1 MLSRFCRTAD
11 CSAIVRV
18 RGGLPSRF
26 VTSFAVHSPR
36 DGKVFSEIPDWTT
49 SEVDAAVAKASDVSC
64 SAWAATSSVESR
76 SKSLRALASA
86 VRRDTERLAQL
97 ETLDAGKPIRES
109 RIDMGACVDLLE
121 YYADIA
127 PSVLRDE
134 PLELPDADFGSR
146 IVPHPAGIVAAV
158 TPWNY
163 PLMQAVCKLAPA
175 LAAGCPVLLKP
186 SPLAS
191 LTCLE
196 LAKLAS
202 DECGMPVGAL
212 TVVTGGPPGGLGD
225 GAERLISHP
234 KVDFLSFT
242 GSTRGGQAMLGASAP
257 LVRRTGLE
265 LGGKSAMIVFED
277 ASLAD
282 VCEWAMIGIFS
293 CAGQICSA
301 TSRLLVH
308 ASVADELTE
317 RLREAV
323 AAIRVADP
331 LEEETTMGAL
341 ISASA
346 RDRVLTEV
354 ANASQPGG
362 GGATLVI
369 GGQSAAD
376 SVGEGLEGGYYVQP
390 TILSDVPLESAAWR
404 EEIFGPVLCIRTF
417 ETEEEAV
424 RLANDSPYGLAH
436 AVMSDDETRCER
448 VAASLD
454 AGTVWMNCSQ
464 PLWPQTPF
472 GGWKASGFG
481 KEWGEAGMHEYLR
494 HKTITKTSKGTRFS
508 WPFA

>member
-1 MLSRFCRTAD
+1 
-11 CSAIVRV
+11 
-18 RGGLPSRF
+18 
-26 VTSFAVHSPR
+26 
-36 DGKVFSEIPDWTT
+36 
-49 SEVDAAVAKASDVSC
+49 
-64 SAWAATSSVESR
+64 
-76 SKSLRALASA
+76 
-86 VRRDTERLAQL
+86 
-97 ETLDAGKPIRES
+97 
-109 RIDMGACVDLLE
+109 MGACVDLLE

-146 IVPHPAGIVAAV
+146 IVPHPAGVVAAV

-186 SPLAS
+186 SPLRVAHVPRAG
-191 LTCLE
+191 E
-196 LAKLAS
+196 A
-202 DECGMPVGAL
+202 
-212 TVVTGGPPGGLGD
+212 GLGRVRHAGGCPGRSD
-225 GAERLISHP
+225 RRPARRPWRRSGTPDQPSNGRLS
-234 KVDFLSFT
+234 LFT

-277 ASLAD
+277 ASLPD
-282 VCEWAMIGIFS
+282 VRVGDDRHILVRRSDILGHF
-293 CAGQICSA
+293 G
-301 TSRLLVH
+301 LLVH

-317 RLREAV
+317 RLREAA

-390 TILSDVPLESAAWR
+390 TILSDVPLE
-404 EEIFGPVLCIRTF
+404 C
-417 ETEEEAV
+417 
-424 RLANDSPYGLAH
+424 
-436 AVMSDDETRCER
+436 R
-448 VAASLD
+448 VAGRSSAPCCASE
-454 AGTVWMNCSQ
+454 
-464 PLWPQTPF
+464 PLRRRRRRF
-472 GGWKASGFG
+472 ASP
-481 KEWGEAGMHEYLR
+481 
-494 HKTITKTSKGTRFS
+494 TTRLTAS
-508 WPFA
+508 PTL